1 MKRGHVTGEKAEKP
15 GAGDWYRARE
25 AELIRQVERAQAVQL
40 RPEDSA
46 AYLHGQWW
54 CADIEQETLAGF
66 SRTQRQTFVEV
77 LLTDGRAAFL
87 VNNGRILDEAAQAP
101 RQPS

>member
-1 MKRGHVTGEKAEKP
+1 MKRGHVTGERVEKP

-25 AELIRQVERAQAVQL
+25 EELIQQVERAQAVQL

-54 CADIEQETLAGF
+54 RADIEQETLARF
-66 SRTQRQTFVEV
+66 SRTQRQAFVEV
-77 LLTDGRAAFL
+77 LLADGRAAFW
-87 VNNGRILDEAAQAP
+87 VDSGTIVGA
-101 RQPS
+101 